1 MIYFSCLL
9 HWGNMWRSFV
19 GRPDHK
25 LGLCWKSL
33 LRF

>member
-1 MIYFSCLL
+1 L
-9 HWGNMWRSFV
+9 HWDNIWRSFV
-19 GRPDHK
+19 GRQDHR